1 MSTSPTTPS
10 VIEIDRVQMFTTA
23 PGSEN
28 ERSSLLWQMYN
39 AGTGMGWNPRI
50 TVWTRVAGDDKKPPI
65 SAPMNVQSMHS
76 LLDVIEEACK
86 AEPGYRVGLT
96 CEGNKYDPVTK
107 DRIPGIHVLSKVL
120 VGKDKDGCVW
130 LSVISEDETR
140 PRIQF
145 KYGLGD
151 YHHFEHKD
159 GTRYTEAEISV
170 VAAKASVRV
179 LRNVLEKYV
188 PYIDEATRK
197 SRAEA
202 REARKS
208 RSSNPS
214 KPKVSMPSDFDDIT
228 F

>member
-1 MSTSPTTPS
+1 M
-10 VIEIDRVQMFTTA
+10 
-23 PGSEN
+23 
-28 ERSSLLWQMYN
+28 
-39 AGTGMGWNPRI
+39 
-50 TVWTRVAGDDKKPPI
+50 
-65 SAPMNVQSMHS
+65 
-76 LLDVIEEACK
+76 
-86 AEPGYRVGLT
+86 
-96 CEGNKYDPVTK
+96 
-107 DRIPGIHVLSKVL
+107 
-120 VGKDKDGCVW
+120 W

-208 RSSNPS
+208 RGSNPS